1 AAAGKQNQRLRFLP
15 FRIGEVAVAKR
26 RAALRARLRVARRRL
41 DSEQFRSASMTC
53 RPRCGRLS
61 VRQHGSV
68 NSWAGGPMSDMRR
81 REFITVIGG
90 AAAWPL
96 AARAQQPAVP
106 VVGFL
111 SSRAPEDSEHLV
123 AAFRRGIAEGG

>member
-1 AAAGKQNQRLRFLP
+1 
-15 FRIGEVAVAKR
+15 
-26 RAALRARLRVARRRL
+26 
-41 DSEQFRSASMTC
+41 
-53 RPRCGRLS
+53 
-61 VRQHGSV
+61 
-68 NSWAGGPMSDMRR
+68 MSDMRR

-123 AAFRRGIAEGG
+123 AAYIDLKRRDLL